1 MVKGRNGRPG
11 NGVVCSRTWKENMS
25 LNNVRPLEATP
36 TREPL
41 VDPQGRVLNY
51 LRVAVTDRC
60 NLRCRYC
67 MPLEGI
73 EQIPHHEVM
82 TLEETLRLCSLFTEL
97 GIRKIRVTGGE
108 PLVRKGVVGL
118 MSCLAQLPARPEV
131 LLTTNGLVL
140 EEHLEELKAGGIRR
154 INLSLDSLKTDTW
167 TEITRRKGF
176 DKVRGAVDRVLEM
189 GLGLKINVVV
199 LPGINDEEIPDFV
212 ELTRNKRL
220 TVRFIEPMPFDG
232 AGKALDETIDGEEI
246 MLRLRGKYEL
256 SPVDQPTDAVDK
268 LFTVRGF
275 TGTVGVI
282 SGHSRTFCSTCSR
295 LRIDARGRL
304 RTCLYGAP
312 GANLMEMMREGR
324 SDDEIVAAIKTEISF
339 RFPDGKKAELAH
351 HLVGLESMASIGG

>member
-1 MVKGRNGRPG
+1 MSSDDKRPAG
-11 NGVVCSRTWKENMS
+11 AST
-25 LNNVRPLEATP
+25 L
-36 TREPL
+36 REPL

-73 EQIPHHEVM
+73 EQIPHHEIM
-82 TLEETLRLCSLFTEL
+82 TLEETARLCALFTEL
-97 GIRKIRVTGGE
+97 GVRKIRVTGGE
-108 PLVRKGVVGL
+108 PLVRKGVTGL
-118 MSCLAQLPARPEV
+118 MTSLARLPARPEV

-140 EEHLEELKAGGIRR
+140 AEHLEELKAGGIRR
-154 INLSLDSLKTDTW
+154 INLSMDSLQAETW

-176 DKVRGAVDRVLEM
+176 EKVRAAVDQVLEM

-199 LPGINDEEIPDFV
+199 LPGINDEEMPDFV
-212 ELTRNKRL
+212 ELTRHNPL

-232 AGKALDETIDGEEI
+232 AGKALEETIDGQEI
-246 MLRLRGKYEL
+246 LRHLGGRFEL
-256 SPVDQPTDAVDK
+256 NPVEQPKDAVDQ
-268 LFTVRGF
+268 LFTVTGF

-295 LRIDARGRL
+295 LRLDARGRL

-312 GANLMEMMREGR
+312 GVNLMEMMRKGH
-324 SDDEIVAAIKTEISF
+324 SDDDLVAAIKTEISF
-339 RFPDGKKAELAH
+339 RFRDGKKAELAH

>member
-1 MVKGRNGRPG
+1 MADKYIRPAG
-11 NGVVCSRTWKENMS
+11 T
-25 LNNVRPLEATP
+25 AP
-36 TREPL
+36 TRGPL

-73 EQIPHHEVM
+73 EQIPHHEIM
-82 TLEETLRLCSLFTEL
+82 TLEETLRLCALFTEL
-97 GIRKIRVTGGE
+97 GVRKIRVTGGE
-108 PLVRKGVVGL
+108 PLVRKGVTGL
-118 MSCLAQLPARPEV
+118 MTSLARLPARPEV

-140 EEHLEELKAGGIRR
+140 AEHLEGLKAGGIRR
-154 INLSLDSLKTDTW
+154 INLSMDSLKAETW

-176 DKVRGAVDRVLEM
+176 EKVRAAVDQVLEM

-199 LPGINDEEIPDFV
+199 LPGLNDEEIPDFV
-212 ELTRNKRL
+212 ALTRHKPL

-232 AGKALDETIDGEEI
+232 AGKALEETIDGHEI
-246 MLRLRGKYEL
+246 LRRLGGRFEL
-256 SPVDQPTDAVDK
+256 NPVDQPKDAVDQ
-268 LFTVRGF
+268 LFTVKGF

-282 SGHSRTFCSTCSR
+282 SGHSRTFCATCSR
-295 LRIDARGRL
+295 LRLDARGRL

-312 GANLMEMMREGR
+312 GVNLMEMMREGL
-324 SDDEIVAAIKTEISF
+324 SDDDLAAAIKTEISYRF
-339 RFPDGKKAELAH
+339 RDGKKAELAH